1 MFLKCRRERE
11 SDMPMATMVQSAN
24 NNLGAGSLPRL
35 VTENP
40 KEVAALGR
48 PGTLVDVAT
57 RVLKLDAA
65 GRSYLQAIPSPLREA
80 MRAAIYDALS
90 DGQSVQISYSPHYD
104 FELRFTD
111 YGEALS
117 IHVKGPFETASPG
130 RAYRAKAKRAR
141 SGKSTARKPAR
152 RKASVRK
159 TGAKRP
165 QRRGR

>member
-1 MFLKCRRERE
+1 
-11 SDMPMATMVQSAN
+11 MPMAMMVQSAN
-24 NNLGAGSLPRL
+24 SNLGAGSLPRL

-48 PGTLVDVAT
+48 PGTLVEVAT

-65 GRSYLQAIPSPLREA
+65 GRNYLQAIPSPLREA

-117 IHVKGPFETASPG
+117 IHVKGPFDTASPG
-130 RAYRAKAKRAR
+130 RAYRARAKRAR
-141 SGKSTARKPAR
+141 SGKKSTARKPAR

-159 TGAKRP
+159 TGARRP
-165 QRRGR
+165 QRRGS

>member
-1 MFLKCRRERE
+1 VE
-11 SDMPMATMVQSAN
+11 
-24 NNLGAGSLPRL
+24 
-35 VTENP
+35 
-40 KEVAALGR
+40 ALGR

-65 GRSYLQAIPSPLREA
+65 GIAYLKEIPSPLREA
-80 MRAAIYDALS
+80 MRAAIYDALG

-104 FELRFTD
+104 FELRFAD

-141 SGKSTARKPAR
+141 MSGKKTPARKPSR

-165 QRRGR
+165 RRPGR